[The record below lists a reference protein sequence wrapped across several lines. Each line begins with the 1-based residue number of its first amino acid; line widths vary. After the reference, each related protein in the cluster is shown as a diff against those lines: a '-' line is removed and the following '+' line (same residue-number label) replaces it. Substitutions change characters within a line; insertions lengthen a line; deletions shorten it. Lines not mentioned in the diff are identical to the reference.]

1 MVSIMPYTQEN
12 DYGCTKWTGVSDM
25 DARNGTLLEQMEKA
39 GIPCDKTPLQ
49 MGSANAEPCYLVHY
63 TATKSQMP
71 VTVLVFPQAGIDSW
85 AEDYYHFPG
94 MTHGEAAQLNWY
106 EVYTHVHQ
114 VAWETTKAKGQ
125 VTTRCPHCGKL
136 DGVDGGGSYEDIR
149 GRKRCSFC
157 HELK

>member
-1 MVSIMPYTQEN
+1 MYTQDN
-12 DYGCTKWTGVSDM
+12 DYGCTKWNGVSDM
-25 DARNGTLLEQMEKA
+25 DAKNGTLLEQMEKA
-39 GIPCDKTPLQ
+39 CISYSLTSLQ

-63 TATKSQMP
+63 TAAKSQIA
-71 VTVLVFPQAGIDSW
+71 VTVLVVHQAGIDSW

-94 MTHGEAAQLNWY
+94 MSHEDAALLNWH
-106 EVYTHVHQ
+106 EVYTHVHE
-114 VAWETTKAKGQ
+114 VAWETTKAKVPV
-125 VTTRCPHCGKL
+125 VTKCPHCGKL